1 MIKEGSTVGILGA
14 TGYGKTT
21 LAALLDRLYDLPE
34 GQGTIRIGGEDIRSF
49 KRSVLRRAIGFVLQE
64 PYLFS
69 RTLEENLTIAGR
81 DTTREDLQEAVRT
94 AALEDTIN
102 GFAEGYQTAV
112 GERGVTLSG
121 GQKQRTAIAQTL
133 MKHAPI
139 VVFDDALSAVD
150 AATDAKI
157 RRSLKQDL
165 KGTTKIFISHRLT
178 TLMDADEI
186 FVIQQGRIAEH
197 GNHEQLLAA
206 DGIYRRIFNLQSAQE
221 AEW

>member
-1 MIKEGSTVGILGA
+1 M
-14 TGYGKTT
+14 
-21 LAALLDRLYDLPE
+21 
-34 GQGTIRIGGEDIRSF
+34 
-49 KRSVLRRAIGFVLQE
+49 
-64 PYLFS
+64 
-69 RTLEENLTIAGR
+69 
-81 DTTREDLQEAVRT
+81 
-94 AALEDTIN
+94 
-102 GFAEGYQTAV
+102 
-112 GERGVTLSG
+112 
-121 GQKQRTAIAQTL
+121 
-133 MKHAPI
+133 
-139 VVFDDALSAVD
+139 SAVD